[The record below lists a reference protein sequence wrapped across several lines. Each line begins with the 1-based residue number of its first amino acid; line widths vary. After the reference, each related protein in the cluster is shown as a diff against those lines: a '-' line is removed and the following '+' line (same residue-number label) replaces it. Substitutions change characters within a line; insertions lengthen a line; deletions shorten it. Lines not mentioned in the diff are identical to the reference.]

1 MTTSPAEPSLSIIVD
16 NYNYAQFLEE
26 ALDSVLAQLNS
37 GDELIVIDDG
47 STDGSP
53 ELLHRYQANHGVKLH
68 EQPNQGQLKAVRVGI
83 DMARGDVVVLL
94 DSDDYFL
101 PGYLDRLREIYARY
115 PAVDFV
121 FADAEVGGSAASGNH
136 SARRA
141 IDSMEL
147 EPGVIG
153 TTRWGTILFFE
164 FVGMS
169 TSGVSLRRALAQKI
183 ITLPEHLN
191 KTRRI
196 PPLLVRLLRIS
207 STEAKKAGLTA
218 DGLIVRAASMLG
230 AVKFYDHRPG
240 FFYRIHGKNKYA
252 NASALGRRYL
262 RQHRKALIVSSV
274 LQHFGLS
281 SRPTAQELQDEV
293 LQRHFGRRFRRRLH
307 IRTRYCLAAITARGT
322 LKQRLLAAAA
332 AAGVLRG

>member
-1 MTTSPAEPSLSIIVD
+1 MTVSAVGPTLTIVVN
-16 NYNYAQFLEE
+16 NYNYAHFLEE
-26 ALDSVLAQLNS
+26 ALDNALIQLND

-53 ELLHRYQANHGVKLH
+53 ELLRRYEKNHGITLQMQK
-68 EQPNQGQLKAVRVGI
+68 NQGQLKAVRVGI
-83 DMARGDVVVLL
+83 EMAHGDVVVLL

-101 PGYLDRLREIYARY
+101 PGYLDRLREIYAQH
-115 PAVDFV
+115 PGVDFV
-121 FADAEVGGSAASGNH
+121 FADAEVGGSAASQNH

-141 IDSMEL
+141 LDAMEL

-153 TTRWGTILFFE
+153 TTRWGTTLFFE
-164 FVGMS
+164 FVGIS

-183 ITLPEHLN
+183 IALPEHLN

-196 PPLLVRLLRIS
+196 PPLLAHLLRIS
-207 STEAKKAGLTA
+207 PTEARKAGLTA

-230 AVKFYDHRPG
+230 AIKFYDNRPG

-262 RQHRKALIVSSV
+262 RQSRKALIVSSV
-274 LQHFGLS
+274 LQHFELPN
-281 SRPTAQELQDEV
+281 RPTAQELHEEV
-293 LQRHFGRRFRRRLH
+293 TQRHFGQRFRRRLH

-322 LKQRLLAAAA
+322 LKQRLQAIAA
-332 AAGVLRG
+332 AAGVLPA